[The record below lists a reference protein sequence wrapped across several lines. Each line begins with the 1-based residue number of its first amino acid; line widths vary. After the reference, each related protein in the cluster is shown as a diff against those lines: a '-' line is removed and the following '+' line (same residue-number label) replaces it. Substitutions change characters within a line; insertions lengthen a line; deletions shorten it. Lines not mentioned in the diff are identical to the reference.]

1 MASYRC
7 VRFSRTWMLLS
18 VFAVSFSAAE
28 LEGQQVR
35 QPGSLAM
42 GPSLGRHGIGVVLEV
57 SPLPR
62 TALAAAFEGLNFG
75 GKAVAG
81 MGVRVDL
88 HQENTARVYTRVLYG
103 KVKCLNPIGGDG
115 GCPFGNAARTAVGP
129 GAGIELRL
137 SENGNAWAG
146 IEAGYWAA
154 LRRDS
159 LGRELE
165 HFAFAAVLRFRS

>member
-1 MASYRC
+1 MVSILA
-7 VRFSRTWMLLS
+7 L
-18 VFAVSFSAAE
+18 SFSAVE
-28 LEGQQVR
+28 VEGQR
-35 QPGSLAM
+35 GAKPGVLAM
-42 GPSLGRHGIGVVLEV
+42 GPSLGRHGIGVVLEL
-57 SPLPR
+57 SPFPR
-62 TALAAAFEGLNFG
+62 TALAGAFEGLNFG

-81 MGVRVDL
+81 IGVRVDL
-88 HQENTARVYTRVLYG
+88 HQENTGRVYTRVLYG
-103 KVKCLNPIGGDG
+103 KVKCLNPIGGGG
-115 GCPFGNAARTAVGP
+115 GCPFGNAARSAVGP

-154 LRRDS
+154 LRRDP